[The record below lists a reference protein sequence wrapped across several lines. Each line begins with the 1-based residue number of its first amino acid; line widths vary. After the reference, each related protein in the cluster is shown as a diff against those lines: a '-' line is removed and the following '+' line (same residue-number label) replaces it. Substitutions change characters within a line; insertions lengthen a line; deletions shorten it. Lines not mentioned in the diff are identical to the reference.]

1 MKTPLFLI
9 LLFSSTLFVACGGG
23 NATNNDST
31 TESSESQKI
40 DTLELLLG
48 NWKIDSLSSER
59 YELFECEKNMNFE
72 FTSNAGETSN
82 GIDTRIL
89 KVTQGQE
96 NPCDFAG
103 PNDNYETNYA
113 LYAGM
118 LYVKNFK
125 LDKKQFSGTMKISNF
140 TSSTLTLTSMKHS
153 VHLSRK

>member
-1 MKTPLFLI
+1 MKRPLFFT
-9 LLFSSTLFVACGGG
+9 LLVGSTLFFSCGGG
-23 NATNNDST
+23 NATDSANT
-31 TESSESQKI
+31 PNSGESEKI
-40 DTLELLLG
+40 DTLKLLVG

-59 YELFECEKNMNFE
+59 YELFECEKSMNFE

-82 GIDTRIL
+82 GIDTRVL

-113 LYAGM
+113 LYSGM

-125 LDKKQFSGTMKISNF
+125 LDKKQFSGTMKISNL
-140 TSSTLTLTSMKHS
+140 TNTTITLTSMKHS